1 LQQLLPHRFP
11 GELQQLGEL
20 RDRGGAL
27 RLQRDENRA
36 AAIGQL
42 VDGDDGEPSLGR
54 ESDSQLN
61 RAFKTLDSKA
71 VFVKSALV
79 KTNNVTSD
87 GIHFCP
93 EDYAKRTRQCSVAS
107 RTNSSAL
114 MAPPAAGMTAPVQP
128 AVYHM
133 PRRSG
138 WRREGCG

>member
-1 LQQLLPHRFP
+1 AAALLAARDPRLHPPFALQLQQLLPHRFA

-20 RDRGGAL
+20 RDGGGAL

-42 VDGDDGEPSLGR
+42 VDGNDGEPSLGD

-79 KTNNVTSD
+79 KTNNVASG
-87 GIHFCP
+87 GIHF
-93 EDYAKRTRQCSVAS
+93 E
-107 RTNSSAL
+107 
-114 MAPPAAGMTAPVQP
+114 
-128 AVYHM
+128 
-133 PRRSG
+133 
-138 WRREGCG
+138 